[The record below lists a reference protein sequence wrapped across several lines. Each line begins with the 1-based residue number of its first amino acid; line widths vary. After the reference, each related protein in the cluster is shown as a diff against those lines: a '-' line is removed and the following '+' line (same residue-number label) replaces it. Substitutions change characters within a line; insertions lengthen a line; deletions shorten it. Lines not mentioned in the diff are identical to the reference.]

1 MLLEITTRKINPHKA
16 DRKIHLI
23 ALGKNLDLQTSKYEN
38 FIIMGDFNAEPS
50 ETAVSDFMDIY
61 NLKNLLKHP
70 TCFIRR
76 FGKIVKP
83 FISNKRRSSENITLV
98 KGDDAISD
106 KSQVGSILNEF
117 LVMS

>member
-50 ETAVSDFMDIY
+50 ETALSDFMDIY

-83 FISNKRRSSENITLV
+83 FISNK
-98 KGDDAISD
+98 
-106 KSQVGSILNEF
+106 
-117 LVMS
+117 